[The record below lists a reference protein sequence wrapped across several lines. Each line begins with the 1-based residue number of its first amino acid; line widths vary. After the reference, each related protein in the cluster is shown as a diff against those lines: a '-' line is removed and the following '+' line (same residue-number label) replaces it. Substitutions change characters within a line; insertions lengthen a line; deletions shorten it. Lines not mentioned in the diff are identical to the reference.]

1 VAERPVAERAGAER
15 AGAEP
20 TVPDPVECP
29 RCAAP
34 ELARLAVSPVPDAWV
49 VWVCRRCSYSWR
61 SSEPPLNSSRA
72 HYPGQF
78 RLVASDI
85 DSASEIPAVPERS

>member
-1 VAERPVAERAGAER
+1 
-15 AGAEP
+15 
-20 TVPDPVECP
+20 
-29 RCAAP
+29 
-34 ELARLAVSPVPDAWV
+34 AWV

-85 DSASEIPAVPERS
+85 DSASEVPAVPERS